1 VALSCHGARLDR
13 APALAKQEAAPMQV
27 MEPLEVLEKLA
38 DYPLL
43 VFEEGDVVLSEGTQ
57 TGRLLFLK
65 HGAVDVVM
73 NDVDLI
79 RVDEPGAVF
88 GDVALLLDQPHKAD
102 VRAVQPSSFHVVE
115 DAEAFLCA
123 EPRVLLY
130 VAKVLARRLDAVNRL
145 LIEGRARATEAEPRG
160 GFFYEMYTRL
170 SRALQIRVPR

>member
-1 VALSCHGARLDR
+1 
-13 APALAKQEAAPMQV
+13 MQV
-27 MEPLEVLEKLA
+27 MEPLEILEKLA

-43 VFEEGDVVLSEGTQ
+43 VFEESDVVLSEGSK

-102 VRAVQPSSFHVVE
+102 VRAVQPN
-115 DAEAFLCA
+115 
-123 EPRVLLY
+123 P
-130 VAKVLARRLDAVNRL
+130 
-145 LIEGRARATEAEPRG
+145 
-160 GFFYEMYTRL
+160 
-170 SRALQIRVPR
+170 

>member
-1 VALSCHGARLDR
+1 
-13 APALAKQEAAPMQV
+13 MQV
-27 MEPLEVLEKLA
+27 MKPRELLKMLA

-43 VFEEGDVVLSEGTQ
+43 VFEEGDVVLSEGTR
-57 TGRLLFLK
+57 TGRLLVLK

-73 NDVDLI
+73 NQVDLI

-88 GDVALLLDQPHKAD
+88 GDVALLLDQEHKAD

-115 DAEAFLCA
+115 HAEDFVLA

-130 VAKVLARRLDAVNRL
+130 VATILARRLDAVNHL
-145 LIEGRARATEAEPRG
+145 LIEGRGRAAEAEPRT
-160 GFFYEMYTRL
+160 GFFYEMYDRL

>member
-1 VALSCHGARLDR
+1 MAPSSKGA
-13 APALAKQEAAPMQV
+13 ALATQEAPPMQV
-27 MEPLEVLEKLA
+27 KEPREVLEKLA

-43 VFEEGDVVLSEGTQ
+43 VFEEGDVVLSEGSQ

-73 NDVDLI
+73 NEVDLI

-88 GDVALLLDQPHKAD
+88 GDIALLLDQPHKAD

-115 DAEAFLCA
+115 NAEAFLSA
-123 EPRVLLY
+123 KPAVLLY
-130 VAKVLARRLDAVNRL
+130 VAQVLARRLDAVNRL
-145 LIEGRARATEAEPRG
+145 LIEGRGRAAEAEPRG